1 MPTAKLGQIASNDIN
16 DLSQKHFDVDMKIRD
31 ILSAQSLDVK
41 RMLCDRLQGV
51 CDQIKTEMDSRDK
64 GMM

>member
-1 MPTAKLGQIASNDIN
+1 MPTAKLGQIASNEIN

-41 RMLCDRLQGV
+41 RMLVDRLTGM
-51 CDQIKTEMDSRDK
+51 CDQIKTEIDTRNQGTM
-64 GMM
+64 

>member
-1 MPTAKLGQIASNDIN
+1 MPTAKLGQIASNEIN
-16 DLSQKHFDVDMKIRD
+16 DLAQKHFDVDMKIRD

-41 RMLCDRLQGV
+41 RMLIDRLTGM
-51 CDQIKTEMDSRDK
+51 CDQIQTELDTRNK

>member
-1 MPTAKLGQIASNDIN
+1 MPTAKLGQIASNEIN

-41 RMLCDRLQGV
+41 RMLVDRLTGM
-51 CDQIKTEMDSRDK
+51 CDQIKTEIETRNQGTM
-64 GMM
+64 

>member
-1 MPTAKLGQIASNDIN
+1 MPTAKLGQIASNEIN

-41 RMLCDRLQGV
+41 RMLIDRLTTM
-51 CDQIKTEMDSRDK
+51 CDQIQTELDIRNK